1 MPPAGISAIVPFVSH
16 VDHTEH
22 DIFIICTEQGLAD
35 VRAMDPRVRARFI
48 IQVCITILLLWNA
61 APTSG
66 QGRPGL
72 LQLTWLNRGAGRGC
86 VKHL

>member
-22 DIFIICTEQGLAD
+22 DLFIICTEQGLAD

-48 IQVCITILLLWNA
+48 IQVCTTA
-61 APTSG
+61 AMERSTGLQG
-66 QGRPGL
+66 QGRPGVL
-72 LQLTWLNRGAGRGC
+72 RWLG
-86 VKHL
+86 